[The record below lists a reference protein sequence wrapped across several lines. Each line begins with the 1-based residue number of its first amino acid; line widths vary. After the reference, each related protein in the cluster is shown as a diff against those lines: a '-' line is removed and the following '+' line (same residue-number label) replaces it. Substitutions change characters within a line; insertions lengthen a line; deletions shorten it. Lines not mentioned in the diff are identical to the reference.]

1 MEEILTKSKESSK
14 YFQVIEVFQLARFYS
29 ICPVMPRD
37 ISTENISHCHA

>member
-14 YFQVIEVFQLARFYS
+14 YFQEVFQLARFYS
-29 ICPVMPRD
+29 ICPVRPRD